1 MNRQAVQKGCGEVTT
16 GLAYRSACQIKP
28 KWGGRVEKETE
39 CVKGQVCGEG
49 EDGVVRCCW
58 WRHVALDH
66 EGLWGLVFFYL
77 NLQLQGF
84 PGKEPAYQ
92 CRRCGL
98 HHWVRK
104 IPWGR
109 KWQPTPV
116 SCLENSMDRGA
127 WQATVHGI
135 AKSQT

>member
-1 MNRQAVQKGCGEVTT
+1 MQKGCGEVTT

-49 EDGVVRCCW
+49 EDGGVRCGW

-66 EGLWGLVFFYL
+66 EGLWGLVFLYL

-84 PGKEPAYQ
+84 PGISAVKNLLINAGDVGSITGSSSP
-92 CRRCGL
+92 
-98 HHWVRK
+98 
-104 IPWGR
+104 
-109 KWQPTPV
+109 
-116 SCLENSMDRGA
+116 
-127 WQATVHGI
+127 GI
-135 AKSQT
+135 